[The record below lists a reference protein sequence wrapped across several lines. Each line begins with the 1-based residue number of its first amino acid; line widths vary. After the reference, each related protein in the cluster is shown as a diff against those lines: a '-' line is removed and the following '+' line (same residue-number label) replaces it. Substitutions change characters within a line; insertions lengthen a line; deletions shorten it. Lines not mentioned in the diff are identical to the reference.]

1 MNFGGFQ
8 PEQIRAGAG
17 FLTAIARLKPGVSI
31 SQAEAEA
38 AVLYRQYRQAHL
50 NAPDS
55 DPHIHLDLVGLQ
67 ESLVS
72 GIRSTLLIL
81 MGAVGLV
88 LLIACANVASLML
101 ARATGRAKEIAI
113 RSALGAGR
121 GALIRQLLA
130 ESLILAGCGAALGI
144 LLARGGVAWLV
155 KMDSGNNL
163 PGFQP
168 IRVNLEVLAFT
179 LSVSVLAGIAFGL
192 APALRFSRPNL
203 NSVLRD
209 SGWGTTGGAQRHRTR
224 SLLVAA
230 QMAFS
235 IVLLIGAAL
244 LVESFRNLQ
253 NVNPGFNP
261 HQTLTMNV
269 SLPPARY
276 PDGAHRSQFF
286 REVVQRLAALP
297 GVRSANASVS
307 LPLGFRILSP
317 VLADGQAMV
326 PIGQRPLAVWNGVT
340 PGYFR
345 TFGVPLLRGRDFT
358 WADDEKAPRVIVVSQ
373 SLASRFWPNEN
384 PLGKHLTFTR
394 FQVPFEIVGVAGNTR
409 NNGLQSDPGM
419 VLFTSYAQWT
429 FPAMALSLRTQRDP
443 RQLAKIGPAQVLA
456 VDRDQ
461 PVTTVRTVDELMGTA
476 LSQPRQTMYLI
487 AGFAIVSLLLAVTG
501 LYGAIAYSVAQR
513 TVEIG
518 IRQAIGAQPGDILR
532 LVIFQGIR
540 LAAVGIVAGSI
551 AAAGITRLISTLL
564 FRVNATDP
572 ATFAVIPVV
581 FLAVALAASF
591 VPAWRATRIDPLEA
605 LRR

>member
-1 MNFGGFQ
+1 
-8 PEQIRAGAG
+8 
-17 FLTAIARLKPGVSI
+17 
-31 SQAEAEA
+31 
-38 AVLYRQYRQAHL
+38 
-50 NAPDS
+50 
-55 DPHIHLDLVGLQ
+55 
-67 ESLVS
+67 
-72 GIRSTLLIL
+72 
-81 MGAVGLV
+81 
-88 LLIACANVASLML
+88 
-101 ARATGRAKEIAI
+101 
-113 RSALGAGR
+113 
-121 GALIRQLLA
+121 
-130 ESLILAGCGAALGI
+130 
-144 LLARGGVAWLV
+144 
-155 KMDSGNNL
+155 
-163 PGFQP
+163 
-168 IRVNLEVLAFT
+168 
-179 LSVSVLAGIAFGL
+179 
-192 APALRFSRPNL
+192 
-203 NSVLRD
+203 
-209 SGWGTTGGAQRHRTR
+209 
-224 SLLVAA
+224 
-230 QMAFS
+230 
-235 IVLLIGAAL
+235 
-244 LVESFRNLQ
+244 
-253 NVNPGFNP
+253 
-261 HQTLTMNV
+261 
-269 SLPPARY
+269 
-276 PDGAHRSQFF
+276 
-286 REVVQRLAALP
+286 
-297 GVRSANASVS
+297 
-307 LPLGFRILSP
+307 
-317 VLADGQAMV
+317 MV